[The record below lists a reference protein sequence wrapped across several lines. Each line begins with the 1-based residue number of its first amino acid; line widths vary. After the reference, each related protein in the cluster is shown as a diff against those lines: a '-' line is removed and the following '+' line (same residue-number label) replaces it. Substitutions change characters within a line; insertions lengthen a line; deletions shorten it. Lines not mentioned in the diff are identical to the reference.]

1 MTWVYS
7 SVFWLIVL
15 GIGLVGLADR
25 YLPGGSGQAKHSRQA
40 LENKCVEMI
49 LDEGTNTRAGA
60 ESYCA
65 DYYRNK

>member
-1 MTWVYS
+1 MDSIDSTMTP
-7 SVFWLIVL
+7 IT
-15 GIGLVGLADR
+15 DR
-25 YLPGGSGQAKHSRQA
+25 KIETSGYDMQRQA